1 MSIKFPE
8 LINSSGQIQPSIYD
22 YVLSVSLR
30 EPDVLHQLRQAT
42 AQHPEGYMQT
52 APEQGQLLA
61 LLVQLMQAKKM
72 IEVGTLTGYTTLWL
86 AQALPPDGSI
96 IACDVNEDCGAIAR
110 HHWQAAGVADQIDLR
125 IAPAVDTL
133 DNLLATGQAGTFD
146 FVYIDADKNNY
157 DAYYEKSLQLVRVG
171 GLIAID
177 NTLWMGQVIDSK
189 IQDDDTVAIREL
201 NQKIHQDQ
209 RVKMSLV
216 AIADGLTLAL
226 KQA

>member
-1 MSIKFPE
+1 M
-8 LINSSGQIQPSIYD
+8 
-22 YVLSVSLR
+22 
-30 EPDVLHQLRQAT
+30 
-42 AQHPEGYMQT
+42 
-52 APEQGQLLA
+52 
-61 LLVQLMQAKKM
+61 
-72 IEVGTLTGYTTLWL
+72 
-86 AQALPPDGSI
+86 
-96 IACDVNEDCGAIAR
+96 NEDCGAIAR

-157 DAYYEKSLQLVRVG
+157 AAYYEKALQLVRVG

-189 IQDDDTVAIREL
+189 IQDDDTVAIRAL

-226 KQA
+226 KRV